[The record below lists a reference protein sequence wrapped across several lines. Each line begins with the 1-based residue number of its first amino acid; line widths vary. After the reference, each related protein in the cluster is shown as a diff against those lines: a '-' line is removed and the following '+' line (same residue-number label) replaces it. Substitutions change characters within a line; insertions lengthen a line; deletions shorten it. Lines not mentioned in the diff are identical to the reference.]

1 MRGVCWKRG
10 CEQPSSN
17 CVVQSAN
24 FYCSFRVLSSKS
36 MPNVFN
42 NIVLQSFLVILPS
55 HFFFFSPLW
64 WCPIFAFD
72 KCTHMFRLKVVMP
85 KTKINNQETTAK
97 NINYRGEK
105 ATITCCQFWRYMNR
119 IFSEQTLKNVH
130 VPNSKM
136 LNNVLFA
143 LKIGNLENVPFSTRL
158 KWRNGHPLKRRQFR
172 HFPWAKKSLPIQ
184 KSL

>member
-1 MRGVCWKRG
+1 
-10 CEQPSSN
+10 
-17 CVVQSAN
+17 
-24 FYCSFRVLSSKS
+24 
-36 MPNVFN
+36 
-42 NIVLQSFLVILPS
+42 
-55 HFFFFSPLW
+55 
-64 WCPIFAFD
+64 
-72 KCTHMFRLKVVMP
+72 MFRLKVVMP

-97 NINYRGEK
+97 NINYRGKK

-143 LKIGNLENVPFSTRL
+143 LKMGNVENVSFLTRL

-172 HFPWAKKSLPIQ
+172 HFPWAKKYLPIQ
-184 KSL
+184 KSLLTWSQHPISVKANEKGCQIWSSNYLPSENGILQNL